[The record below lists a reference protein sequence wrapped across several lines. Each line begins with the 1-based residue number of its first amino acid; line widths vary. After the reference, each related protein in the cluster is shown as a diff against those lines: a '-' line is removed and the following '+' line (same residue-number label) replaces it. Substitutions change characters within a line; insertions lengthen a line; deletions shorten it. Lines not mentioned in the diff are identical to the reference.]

1 MFKINDYIIYGSMSV
16 CKVLDIIEE
25 ENPYIGLNSYYVIQP
40 VYSDKSTII
49 KVPVDNKKISMRHLL
64 SKNEI
69 MSIIENIPTLDLL
82 EIDNEKQKSEQFKSI
97 IKSSTCTKLTQLI
110 KSINKSEEERLSL
123 GKKLSKTDEDFKK
136 TAQKL
141 INEEF
146 ATVLNIPVEDVPSFI
161 LNHLHQKN

>member
-25 ENPYIGLNSYYVIQP
+25 ENPYIGLKSYYVIQP

-69 MSIIENIPTLDLL
+69 MSII
-82 EIDNEKQKSEQFKSI
+82 
-97 IKSSTCTKLTQLI
+97 
-110 KSINKSEEERLSL
+110 
-123 GKKLSKTDEDFKK
+123 
-136 TAQKL
+136 
-141 INEEF
+141 
-146 ATVLNIPVEDVPSFI
+146 
-161 LNHLHQKN
+161 